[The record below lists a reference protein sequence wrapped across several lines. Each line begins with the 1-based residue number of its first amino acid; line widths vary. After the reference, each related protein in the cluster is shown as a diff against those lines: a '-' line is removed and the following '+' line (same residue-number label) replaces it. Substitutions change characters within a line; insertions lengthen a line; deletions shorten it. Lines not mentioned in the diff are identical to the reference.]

1 MSAQTPARRSYDVLY
16 LVQES
21 LPPSLVVGHP
31 ERRRRWSAGHPGV
44 AGAPGILRA
53 APGILRAAPG
63 ILRAAKDL
71 PADGTMLRCAQHDNT
86 LHKLLR
92 CAQHDTTPEQLP
104 SSETSGPTLQGLGSR
119 RPVRLPAPGHPRAGS
134 RTRIPQ
140 RVTPIPPFQGGQFCA
155 GVGLVAYRV
164 KTP

>member
-53 APGILRAAPG
+53 AP
-63 ILRAAKDL
+63 DL

-92 CAQHDTTPEQLP
+92 YAQHDTTPEQLP
-104 SSETSGPTLQGLGSR
+104 SSETSGPTLQDLGSR
-119 RPVRLPAPGHPRAGS
+119 RPVRGAAPGHPRAGS